1 MNDLLIYFL
10 FKMTSNVI
18 NVTNAPVLL
27 TAMRTHMKI
36 VKGYAYL
43 NLLGS

>member
-1 MNDLLIYFL
+1 
-10 FKMTSNVI
+10 MTSNVI

-27 TAMRTHMKI
+27 TAMRTRTKM